1 MFTLPVT
8 LADLWPA
15 GAVSSA
21 RPDDDAIDWLSASRG
36 WRERASAVPLIMAGG
51 LPVLCHEG
59 GADPAALQLL
69 RECGLP
75 VTSRVLTFN
84 GEGARPAVVRL
95 AAEGHPIGV
104 TYAPR
109 RLAAPREAY
118 VNDPEVFA
126 SLNDKANLGD
136 LLPVGAVPARDVVH
150 PDDLAEALASR
161 AGCLPFVLKAGTR
174 LGSGSGRDVAICR
187 TPADVDAACRKL
199 AGAERIVIEEDCGF
213 PTTWCL
219 HYAAGDAGVT
229 YCGATE
235 QICDPEGVYRGN
247 WCEQGSGPAGEAV
260 ELGHYAA
267 IAGWVR
273 GYRGFVGID
282 VGQAADGRWL
292 AFDPNFRTNGSTIQ
306 ALLGGSIA
314 DAWGATCTRLRY
326 GIGFDGSFAEMLDR
340 LHAFHRRRELVP
352 ILVFDTPRLGLT
364 DEDGAPTC
372 GIVAAGADR
381 SAVDA
386 GFGRLREVGFRC

>member
-1 MFTLPVT
+1 MFTLPVS

-15 GAVSSA
+15 DTVSSA
-21 RPDDDAIDWLSASRG
+21 RPDDDAVDWLSRSRG
-36 WRERASAVPLIMAGG
+36 WRERASAVPLVMAGG

-59 GADPAALQLL
+59 GATPAALQLL
-69 RECGLP
+69 RACGLP

-84 GEGARPAVVRL
+84 GEGARPAVARL
-95 AAEGHPIGV
+95 AADGHPIGV

-118 VNDPEVFA
+118 VIDPEVFA

-136 LLPVGAVPARDVVH
+136 LLPPGSVPARDVVL
-150 PDDLAEALASR
+150 PGGLEEALARR
-161 AGCLPFVLKAGTR
+161 AGGFPLVLKAGTR
-174 LGSGSGRDVAICR
+174 LGSGAGRDVAVCR
-187 TPADVDAACRKL
+187 TPGDLDAARRKL
-199 AGAERIVIEEDCGF
+199 AGAERLVIEEYCDF
-213 PTTWCL
+213 ATTWCL
-219 HYAAGDAGVT
+219 HYAAGESGVT

-235 QICDPEGVYRGN
+235 QVCDAEGAYQGN
-247 WCEQGSGPAGEAV
+247 WCERGRGPAGEAV
-260 ELGHYAA
+260 DLGRYAA

-273 GYRGFVGID
+273 GYRGFLGID

-306 ALLGGSIA
+306 ALLGAGLA

-326 GIGFDGSFAEMLDR
+326 GIGFGGSFEEMLDR
-340 LHAFHRRRELVP
+340 LHAFHQRRELVP

-364 DEDGAPTC
+364 DEPDAPTC

-381 SAVDA
+381 TAVEA
-386 GFGRLREVGFRC
+386 VFGRLREAGFSC